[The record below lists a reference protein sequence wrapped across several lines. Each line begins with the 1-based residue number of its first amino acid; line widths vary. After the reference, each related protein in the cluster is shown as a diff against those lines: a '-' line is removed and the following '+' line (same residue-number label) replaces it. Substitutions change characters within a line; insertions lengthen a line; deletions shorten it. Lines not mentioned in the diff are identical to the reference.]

1 MIDKQQPYVS
11 VIIPAYNEERYI
23 GRCLRSLLRGKY
35 PRGRWEIIVADG
47 MSTDRTRE
55 EIRRVAAESSVPIAV
70 IDNPRRVTPVALNL
84 AIERARGEVIIR
96 VDAHTEYGEDYVARC
111 VEVLRES
118 GADNV
123 GGPVETRPG
132 AETATARA
140 IALAMGHP
148 FGVGNSAFRTQSE
161 AREADTVPFGCFPRQ
176 VFEKVGLFDERLWR
190 NQDFEFNQRIRQAGG
205 RLWLDPR
212 LRSAYYSR
220 PTLTALMR
228 HAWVNGFWN
237 SLSHSLHPYS
247 FCLRHAL
254 PVGFVLGLASAVA
267 ATALAIG
274 TEGSVWRVLAPLLWL
289 PYLLYLAIDFGVAAG
304 LAAAFEGLG
313 SAGEDGG
320 WNARWR
326 LWLALLLVFPVFHL
340 WYGAGIAWGWSKAWL
355 HLLPWRPEDGIPQ
368 LAEREEKLAA

>member
-1 MIDKQQPYVS
+1 MIDNRQPFVS

-23 GRCLRSLLRGKY
+23 RGCLLSLLRGGY

-55 EIRRVAAESSVPIAV
+55 EIRRVAAASAVPITV

-84 AIERARGEVIIR
+84 AIGQARGEVIIR
-96 VDAHTEYGEDYVARC
+96 VDAHSEYGEDYVARC

-132 AETATARA
+132 AETAMARA
-140 IALAMGHP
+140 IALAMSHP

-161 AREADTVPFGCFPRQ
+161 AREVDTVPFGCFRREL
-176 VFEKVGLFDERLWR
+176 FMKVGLFDERLWR
-190 NQDFEFNQRIRQAGG
+190 NQDFEFNQRLRQAGG

-220 PTLTALMR
+220 PTLAALMR

-237 SLSHSLHPYS
+237 ALSHSLHPYS

-254 PVGFVLGLASAVA
+254 PVGFVLGLAAAVA
-267 ATALAIG
+267 AAALAIG
-274 TEGSVWRVLAPLLWL
+274 TGSLVWSVLALLCWL
-289 PYLLYLAIDFGVAAG
+289 PYLLYLAADLVVATR
-304 LAAAFEGLG
+304 LG
-313 SAGEDGG
+313 
-320 WNARWR
+320 RTWR
-326 LWLALLLVFPVFHL
+326 ERAALLLVFPAFHA
-340 WYGAGIAWGWSKAWL
+340 WYGAGIAWGWITAWRRRM
-355 HLLPWRPEDGIPQ
+355 PWGPEDGIPQ
-368 LAEREEKLAA
+368 LEENREELAA